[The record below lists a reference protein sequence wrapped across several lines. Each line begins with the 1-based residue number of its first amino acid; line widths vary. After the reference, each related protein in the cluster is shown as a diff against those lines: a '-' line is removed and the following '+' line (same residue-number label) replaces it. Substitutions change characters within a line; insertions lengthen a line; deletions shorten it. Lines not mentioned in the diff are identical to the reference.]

1 MTWLG
6 HASVLAEVDGKTIL
20 TDPIFSYRASL
31 VQVYIDHI
39 FSYRA
44 SLVQV
49 YIDHIFSYR
58 YRPAPCNIDDL
69 QPLYIYSSFPDLLD
83 IDLPPSK

>member
-31 VQVYIDHI
+31 VQVG
-39 FSYRA
+39 RGGGGGQWT
-44 SLVQV
+44 LK
-49 YIDHIFSYR
+49 
-58 YRPAPCNIDDL
+58 L
-69 QPLYIYSSFPDLLD
+69 ELL
-83 IDLPPSK
+83 IKEF

>member
-20 TDPIFSYRASL
+20 TDP
-31 VQVYIDHI
+31 I

>member
-31 VQVYIDHI
+31 VQVYIDPIFSYRASLIQVYIDPI

-49 YIDHIFSYR
+49 YIHIS
-58 YRPAPCNIDDL
+58 
-69 QPLYIYSSFPDLLD
+69 
-83 IDLPPSK
+83 